1 MLTEISIRNFAII
14 EEVTVPFEDGL
25 TVLTGETGA
34 GKSII
39 IDAIGLLIG
48 GRGSSEYVRHGTDR
62 AEIEGLFYI
71 RENHPVIDKAL
82 ELGIDVP
89 DGMIVLKR
97 DMTSS
102 GKSICRVNGKLV
114 TLAILREIGQ
124 SLIDI
129 HGQHEHQ
136 FLMQSD
142 KHLTLLDQYHS
153 AELKRTLNEYHQLY
167 KRYIDVQKQ
176 LKQLTENE
184 QEMAHRIDLIQYQLE
199 EIDQAQLQPNEDEEL
214 QEENQR
220 LSNFERLYQS
230 VNDAYQALYGEQK
243 GIDVLGLAMSH
254 LEDVSEYDSELKP
267 IQEAVRNAYYSLED
281 TAHQL
286 RNYVDTMEFDP
297 DRLEVIEERLHEIN
311 TLKRKYGNS
320 VEEILEYSSRIE
332 EELDTFTNK
341 DDRIKVLKEEMNEIG
356 KDLYLEAKQL
366 SILRKKTAEKLEKKI
381 HQQLK
386 DLYMEK
392 TTFKVSFK
400 PTTTASNITTE
411 IDGKAVHFTKNGIDD
426 VEFLIST
433 NPGEPLKPL
442 AKIAS
447 GGELSRIIL
456 ALKAIFSNQQEVAS
470 IIFDEV
476 DTGVS
481 GRVAQAIAEKIQK
494 ISAGSQVLCI
504 THLPQ
509 VAAMADR
516 HLYIE
521 KNIKKDRTLTIVK
534 PLSFDE
540 KVKEIARM
548 ISGVEVTDLTKR
560 HAKEMIQYADDA
572 KISS

>member
-1 MLTEISIRNFAII
+1 MLAELSIRNFAII
-14 EEVTVPFEDGL
+14 EQVTVPFEEGL

-48 GRGSSEYVRHGTDR
+48 GRGSSEYVRHETDR

-71 RENHPVIDKAL
+71 PETHPVTQKTQ
-82 ELGIDVP
+82 EQGIEVS
-89 DGMIVLKR
+89 DGMVVLKR
-97 DMTSS
+97 HITSS
-102 GKSICRVNGKLV
+102 GKSICRINGKLV

-136 FLMQSD
+136 FLLQSD
-142 KHLTLLDQYHS
+142 KHLHLLDQYHS
-153 AELKRTLNEYHQLY
+153 SDLKRTKQEYQQLY
-167 KRYIDVQKQ
+167 KRFIDTQKQ

-199 EIDQAQLQPNEDEEL
+199 EIDKANLQPNEDEEL
-214 QEENQR
+214 MEEKQR
-220 LSNFERLYQS
+220 LSNFEKLFQS
-230 VNDAYQALYGEQK
+230 VQDAYSALYGEGK
-243 GIDVLGLAMSH
+243 GVDVLGLAMSH
-254 LEDVSEYDSELKP
+254 LEDVSDYDESLKP
-267 IQEAVRNAYYSLED
+267 IQETVTNAYYALED
-281 TAHQL
+281 ASHQL
-286 RNYVDTMEFDP
+286 RDYVDTMEFDP
-297 DRLEVIEERLHEIN
+297 ERLTFIEDRLHEIN

-332 EELDTFTNK
+332 EELDTITNK
-341 DDRIKVLKEEMNEIG
+341 DDRIRKYEDELNEIG

-366 SILRKKTAEKLEKKI
+366 SKLRKKAAKDLEKKI
-381 HQQLK
+381 HRELK
-386 DLYMEK
+386 DLYMAK
-392 TTFKVSFK
+392 TTFEVSFE
-400 PTTTASNITTE
+400 PASSSSTVGVE
-411 IDGKAVHFTKNGIDD
+411 IDGNYIQFGKNGMDD

-442 AKIAS
+442 VKIAS

-456 ALKAIFSNQQEVAS
+456 ALKAIFSNEQEVAS

-494 ISAGSQVLCI
+494 LSAGSQVLCI

-516 HLYIE
+516 HLYIQ
-521 KNIKKDRTLTIVK
+521 KKVKGDRTLTLVK
-534 PLSFDE
+534 PLPFEE

-548 ISGVEVTDLTKR
+548 ISGVEITDLTKQ
-560 HAKEMIQYADDA
+560 HAKEMIQFADEV
-572 KISS
+572 KITS

>member
-14 EEVTVPFEDGL
+14 EEVTVPFDDGL

-71 RENHPVIDKAL
+71 PENHPVIEKAQG
-82 ELGIDVP
+82 LGIEVS
-89 DGMIVLKR
+89 DGMVVLKR

-114 TLAILREIGQ
+114 TLAILREVGQ

-136 FLMQSD
+136 FLLQSD
-142 KHLTLLDQYHS
+142 KHLSLLDQYNS
-153 AELKRTLNEYHQLY
+153 GDMKRTIQEYQQLY
-167 KRYIDVQKQ
+167 KRYIEVQKQ
-176 LKQLTENE
+176 LRNLTENE
-184 QEMAHRIDLIQYQLE
+184 QEMVHRIDLIQYQLE
-199 EIDQAQLQPNEDEEL
+199 EIEQANLQPKEDEEL
-214 QEENQR
+214 QEEKQR

-230 VNDAYQALYGEQK
+230 VTDAYQALYGEQK

-254 LEDVSEYDSELKP
+254 LEDVSDYDPELKP
-267 IQEAVRNAYYSLED
+267 IQEAVTNAYYTLED
-281 TAHQL
+281 SAHQL
-286 RNYVDTMEFDP
+286 RNYVESMEFDP
-297 DRLEVIEERLHEIN
+297 GRLDVIEERLHEIN
-311 TLKRKYGNS
+311 SLKRKYGNS

-341 DDRIKVLKEEMNEIG
+341 DDRIRQLEEELKEIG

-366 SILRKKTAEKLEKKI
+366 STLRKKAAERLEKKI

-392 TTFKVSFK
+392 TTFKVSFELVSG
-400 PTTTASNITTE
+400 ASNVSAD
-411 IDGKAVHFTKNGIDD
+411 IDGNKISFSKSGMDE

-442 AKIAS
+442 VKIAS

-494 ISAGSQVLCI
+494 LSTGSQVLCI

-516 HLYIE
+516 HLYI
-521 KNIKKDRTLTIVK
+521 KKSIKGNRTLTIVK
-534 PLSFDE
+534 PLSFDQ

-560 HAKEMIQYADDA
+560 HAKEMIQFADEA
-572 KISS
+572 KITS

>member
-14 EEVTVPFEDGL
+14 DEVTVPFDDGL

-71 RENHPVIDKAL
+71 PENHSVIEKAQG
-82 ELGIDVP
+82 LGIEVS
-89 DGMIVLKR
+89 DGMVVLKR

-114 TLAILREIGQ
+114 TLAILREVGQ

-136 FLMQSD
+136 LLLQSD
-142 KHLTLLDQYHS
+142 KHLSLLDQYNS
-153 AELKRTLNEYHQLY
+153 VDMKRTIQEYQQLY
-167 KRYIDVQKQ
+167 KRYIEVQKH
-176 LKQLTENE
+176 LKNLTENE
-184 QEMAHRIDLIQYQLE
+184 QEMVHRIDLIQYQLE
-199 EIDQAQLQPNEDEEL
+199 EIEQAKLQPKEDEEL
-214 QEENQR
+214 QEEKQR

-230 VNDAYQALYGEQK
+230 VTDAYQALYGEQK

-254 LEDVSEYDSELKP
+254 LEDVSDYDPELKP
-267 IQEAVRNAYYSLED
+267 IQEAVTSAYYTLED
-281 TAHQL
+281 SAHQL
-286 RNYVDTMEFDP
+286 RNYVESMEFDP
-297 DRLEVIEERLHEIN
+297 GRLDVIEERLHEIN
-311 TLKRKYGNS
+311 SLKRKYGNS

-341 DDRIKVLKEEMNEIG
+341 DDRIRQLEEELKEIG

-366 SILRKKTAEKLEKKI
+366 STLRKKASERLEKKI

-392 TTFKVSFK
+392 TIFKVSFELVSGV
-400 PTTTASNITTE
+400 SNVSAD
-411 IDGKAVHFTKNGIDD
+411 IDGNKISFSKSGMDE

-442 AKIAS
+442 VKIAS

-494 ISAGSQVLCI
+494 LSTGSQVLCI

-516 HLYIE
+516 HLYI
-521 KNIKKDRTLTIVK
+521 KKSIKGNRTLTIVK
-534 PLSFDE
+534 PLSFDN

-560 HAKEMIQYADDA
+560 HAKEMIQFADEA
-572 KISS
+572 KITS

>member
-1 MLTEISIRNFAII
+1 MLAELSIRHFAII

-62 AEIEGLFYI
+62 AEIEGLFYVP
-71 RENHPVIDKAL
+71 EAHPVIRKTQ
-82 ELGIDVP
+82 EQGIEVS

-97 DMTSS
+97 DITNS
-102 GKSICRVNGKLV
+102 GKSICRINGKLV

-124 SLIDI
+124 TLIDI

-136 FLMQSD
+136 FLLQSD
-142 KHLTLLDQYHS
+142 KHLSLLDQYLS
-153 AELKRTLNEYHQLY
+153 SDLERTKQEYMQLY
-167 KRYIDVQKQ
+167 KRYQDTQAQ

-199 EIDQAQLQPNEDEEL
+199 EIDQAKLQPNEDEEL
-214 QEENQR
+214 MEEKQKLN
-220 LSNFERLYQS
+220 NFERLYQA
-230 VNDAYQALYGEQK
+230 VNDAYQALYGDGK
-243 GIDVLGLAMSH
+243 GIDILGLAMSH
-254 LEDVSEYDSELKP
+254 LENVSDYDQALKP
-267 IQEAVRNAYYSLED
+267 IEETITNTYYALED
-281 TAHQL
+281 ASHQL
-286 RNYVDTMEFDP
+286 RDYVDQMEFDP
-297 DRLEVIEERLHEIN
+297 ERLAVIEDRLHEIN
-311 TLKRKYGNS
+311 TLKRKYGNT

-332 EELDTFTNK
+332 EELHTFTNK
-341 DDRIKVLKEEMNEIG
+341 DDRIKQLNDDLTEIG
-356 KDLYLEAKQL
+356 KDLYLEAEQL
-366 SILRKKTAEKLEKKI
+366 SKLRKQAAKKLEKKI

-386 DLYMEK
+386 DLYMAK
-392 TTFKVSFK
+392 TTFEVSFT
-400 PTTTASNITTE
+400 PLSGSSNIKIDKDGHE
-411 IDGKAVHFTKNGIDD
+411 IQLNKNGMDD

-442 AKIAS
+442 VKIAS

-494 ISAGSQVLCI
+494 LSVGSQVLCI

-516 HLYIE
+516 HLYIQ
-521 KNIKKDRTLTIVK
+521 KKIKGDRTLTLVK
-534 PLSFDE
+534 PLPFDE

-548 ISGVEVTDLTKR
+548 ISGVEITDLTKR
-560 HAKEMIQYADDA
+560 HAKEMIEFADEV
-572 KISS
+572 KITS